1 MAAHPGDRP
10 IKLWYQSYV
19 DDALARPYLAAL
31 REHLDG
37 VNDRNTTISVHELT
51 PPDSFAHPLVEFRCA
66 QMAVKNAIR
75 AEREGYDAV
84 LLGHL
89 QDSGLWE
96 ARAAVDIPVLG
107 LGEVSM
113 LHACMQGVKAGIVT
127 INSRFIP
134 GFHQQIQKYGL
145 EKRIPVVR
153 AVDHQP
159 GDFMRAFESS
169 DAQRAVVDQ
178 FCAQAL
184 KVVEEGVDLLIPGG
198 GIPMLLLAK
207 ALVFEVAGAPVLN
220 GLPILIKM
228 AEMQVFMRRR
238 FGLTTS
244 RLGEFKLPPPDVV
257 QQFLDS

>member
-1 MAAHPGDRP
+1 MSALHSARP
-10 IKLWYQSYV
+10 TRLWYQSYV
-19 DDALARPYLAAL
+19 DDALARPYLAGL
-31 REHLDG
+31 REHLDH
-37 VNDRNTTISVHELT
+37 VKDRDTTISVHELT

-66 QMAVKNAIR
+66 QTAIKNAIR

-84 LLGHL
+84 LLGHM

-96 ARAAVDIPVLG
+96 ARAAVEIPVLG

-113 LHACMQGVKAGIVT
+113 LHACMLSVKVGIVT
-127 INSRFIP
+127 INPRFVP

-145 EKRIPVVR
+145 ERRIPVVR
-153 AVDHQP
+153 AVDHQA

-169 DAQRAVVDQ
+169 EAQRTVIDQ

-184 KVVEEGVDLLIPGG
+184 RVVEEGVDLLIPGG

-207 ALVFEVAGAPVLN
+207 AGVFEVAGAPVLN

-257 QQFLDS
+257 QQFLDA